1 MRERKPKEQEQWK
14 KGYVQ
19 GKNETKSAAG
29 DEADGSHEVGERE
42 SFSFLQE
49 TIKPKPPTRDQILMQ
64 VLKMAV
70 YGLIIGMSACCG
82 FYALKPWAQR
92 AFQEETQ
99 EVTLPEDEE
108 EIEPETEPEEEE
120 EPEPVIPELTADS
133 YKEIMQSMYA
143 IAKDA
148 DKSIAYIRAAGED
161 GLLDEERAYGGITG
175 LIVADNGQK
184 LLIFGDNSVCRDA
197 EQWTA
202 VFSDGSRHP
211 AVLVKQDGN
220 RGLAVFGVE
229 KVSIEENTWTAIQ
242 IAELGNSNI
251 SARGD
256 VVIALGGMFGY
267 ENGAGYGI
275 ISSKDHSTYYADGQC
290 GVIATDIAA
299 VPGGTGVLFNQ
310 KGQAV
315 GLLKSGLLGEAD
327 AGLSNALAISDMKPA
342 MQLLLNEDSIPYV
355 GISGTTVTDE
365 LSKEQ
370 GMPKGLYVTNV
381 EPDSP
386 AMKAGI
392 QNGDVIQEVKG
403 QKVTGTASY
412 EKAVLEC
419 KAGDSVKIKGRRL
432 GNTGYVGVDFTVS
445 AGSME

>member
-1 MRERKPKEQEQWK
+1 MRERKPEEQEQWK

-19 GKNETKSAAG
+19 GKKEERSAVGDGAAG
-29 DEADGSHEVGERE
+29 SRE
-42 SFSFLQE
+42 EGDWESCSFLQE
-49 TIKPKPPTRDQILMQ
+49 TIKPKPPTREQIFMQ
-64 VLKMAV
+64 VVKMV
-70 YGLIIGMSACCG
+70 MYGLIIGMSACCG

-108 EIEPETEPEEEE
+108 EIVPEPEQEEE
-120 EPEPVIPELTADS
+120 EPEPVVPVLTADS

-148 DKSIAYIRAAGED
+148 DKSIAYIRTAGEGD
-161 GLLDEERAYGGITG
+161 LLDEQRAHGGITG

-184 LLIFGDNSVCRDA
+184 LLIFGDNSVCKDA
-197 EQWTA
+197 EQWVA

-229 KVSIEENTWTAIQ
+229 KASIEENTWAAIQ
-242 IAELGNSNI
+242 IAQLGNSNI

-256 VVIALGGMFGY
+256 VVVALGGMFGY
-267 ENGAGYGI
+267 ENGVGYGV
-275 ISSKDHSTYYADGQC
+275 ISSKDHSAFYADGQC
-290 GVIATDIAA
+290 SVIATDIAA
-299 VPGGTGVLFNQ
+299 VSGGTGVLFNQ
-310 KGQAV
+310 KGEAV
-315 GLLKSGLLGEAD
+315 GLLKSGLLGED
-327 AGLSNALAISDMKPA
+327 SGLANALAISDMKPV

-365 LSKEQ
+365 LSEEQ

-381 EPDSP
+381 QTDSP

-419 KAGDSVKIKGRRL
+419 RAGDSVRIKGRRL
-432 GNTGYVGVDFTVS
+432 GSTGYVSVDFTVS